1 MFCWQFVHHF
11 SLWQALTWS
20 LFQFFRNL
28 LISSYARGWDKLE
41 WERGWSSPLHPSI
54 SWMITT
60 TDSWLW
66 SLHFPPGKKQTGYI
80 IMLTLSREI
89 FFYCC
94 SLALPNVYR
103 LLQAG
108 TLIKTR
114 QGDLSDLCGY
124 PLPCSISQCSGQPSK
139 CTAALCAVITL
150 TSTETP
156 SRSCSVSLHLALP
169 LVARIPM
176 LFILLAINWLCDLE
190 QVTELQILY
199 L

>member
-89 FFYCC
+89 FFLLLFFSFAKCVQTPTGWHTHKDQARWPQWFVWLPFAMFHFSMQWAAFQMHSSSLC
-94 SLALPNVYR
+94 SNH
-103 LLQAG
+103 
-108 TLIKTR
+108 
-114 QGDLSDLCGY
+114 SDFHWNSKQELFCF
-124 PLPCSISQCSGQPSK
+124 PTPCSAFGS
-139 CTAALCAVITL
+139 
-150 TSTETP
+150 
-156 SRSCSVSLHLALP
+156 
-169 LVARIPM
+169 
-176 LFILLAINWLCDLE
+176 
-190 QVTELQILY
+190 
-199 L
+199 